1 MSVALALWS
10 HAIVPGKPESFILS
24 ADLRITNAS
33 LGDVLQDENGR
44 STLKLTFEKL
54 NTSDSD
60 DEEEEEKE
68 KEDDESKGVSTSPV
82 CSLTPG
88 KIEQAV
94 LDIVLFEETEY
105 ILEVVGNNTIHLIGN
120 YIHQNDNEP
129 PYGDMGMSDMDS
141 DDEGAYDLRDVSS
154 DVEMHPD
161 DLDGM
166 DSDASRF
173 EEVAEAEGN
182 AAKSKKRA
190 RESDAAETKPASK
203 AEKKNKKQKL
213 EGAQQDKS
221 ASPEKGDKNE
231 AEKKGKKEKKDQAGK
246 QEAAERELS
255 GGLKVKDAKVGTGP
269 GAKNGQKIEM
279 RYIGKLANGK
289 QFDANT
295 KGKPF
300 KFALGAGEVIKGW
313 DQGLVGIKVGGERVL
328 TIPPAMGYGKRGS
341 PPEIPPNS
349 TLVFE
354 VKCLS
359 IK

>member
-10 HAIVPGKPESFILS
+10 HAIVPGKSESLIPGQ
-24 ADLRITNAS
+24 DIRITNAS
-33 LGDVLQDENGR
+33 LGEVIQDESGR
-44 STLKLTFEKL
+44 STLKLTFEKVS
-54 NTSDSD
+54 TGDSD
-60 DEEEEEKE
+60 DEGEEKGE
-68 KEDDESKGVSTSPV
+68 KGDDDISSLSTTFV
-82 CSLTPG
+82 CSLSAG
-88 KIEQAV
+88 KIEQTV
-94 LDIVLFEETEY
+94 LDITLLEDNEY
-105 ILEVVGNNTIHLIGN
+105 IFDVVGKNTIYLTGN

-141 DDEGAYDLRDVSS
+141 DDEDDAYDLRDVSS

-161 DLDGM
+161 ELDGM

-173 EEVAEAEGN
+173 EEVAEEAT

-190 RESDAAETKPASK
+190 RDSDATEGKPTSK
-203 AEKKNKKQKL
+203 AEKKNKKQKT
-213 EGAQQDKS
+213 ESAQQDKTET
-221 ASPEKGDKNE
+221 PEKPGKGE
-231 AEKKGKKEKKDQAGK
+231 AKEKKEKKGQGDKQ
-246 QEAAERELS
+246 QEAAVRELPN
-255 GGLKVKDAKVGTGP
+255 GVKIKDAKTGSGA
-269 GAKNGQKIEM
+269 GAKNGQTVEM

-289 QFDANT
+289 QFDSNT

-300 KFALGAGEVIKGW
+300 KFRLGAGEVIKGW
-313 DQGLVGIKVGGERVL
+313 DTGLVGIKVGGERVL
-328 TIPPAMGYGKRGS
+328 TIPPASGYGKRGS